1 MAFLVDRKFF
11 VSNWRR
17 YRINQRRVV
26 VAENVERGDV
36 HFHKSHN
43 GDDDANAAILGG
55 DTDGSRSKKR
65 KEDISMASAALKSQQ
80 AALKGADKETVRK
93 LAAYQVLEDTPK
105 SRAFYRINAIR
116 RLTGSRGVLPI
127 RPNIDDTRVRKS
139 FPINQYR
146 HLNFR

>member
-11 VSNWRR
+11 VSNFRR

-36 HFHKSHN
+36 HFHKTQN
-43 GDDDANAAILGG
+43 GDDDANAAILGS
-55 DTDGSRSKKR
+55 DTDDSRSKKR

-93 LAAYQVLEDTPK
+93 FAAYQVLEDTPK

-116 RLTGSRGVLPI
+116 RLTGSRGVLPV
-127 RPNIDDTRVRKS
+127 RPNIDNTRVRKS
-139 FPINQYR
+139 FLIN
-146 HLNFR
+146 